1 MVLSKRVA
9 RFNKVATNR
18 VLGKAA
24 PRLPGLAMVVHQGR
38 TSGRRYE
45 TPVNV
50 FGGPD
55 NYVIALTYG
64 PDADWV
70 RNVLA
75 AGGCEIVSKG
85 ETIRLTDPRVV
96 HDEAR
101 TDMPKRARFLLARFG
116 VSDFLHLRRAD

>member
-9 RFNKVATNR
+9 RFNRVATNR

-38 TSGRRYE
+38 RSGRRYE

-50 FGGPD
+50 FERPD
-55 NYVIALTYG
+55 GYVIALTYG

-75 AGGCEIVSKG
+75 ASGCEIVNKG
-85 ETIRLTDPRVV
+85 RTIRLTDPRVV
-96 HDEAR
+96 HDEQR
-101 TDMPKRARFLLARFG
+101 KDMPKRVRFILARVG
-116 VSDFLHLRRAD
+116 VNDFLHLRRAD